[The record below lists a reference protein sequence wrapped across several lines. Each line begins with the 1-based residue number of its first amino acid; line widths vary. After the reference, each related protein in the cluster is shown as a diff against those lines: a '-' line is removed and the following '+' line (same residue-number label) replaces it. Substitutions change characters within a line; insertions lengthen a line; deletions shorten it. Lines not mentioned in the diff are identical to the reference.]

1 MWGAL
6 LWLGIV
12 ASGVF
17 VAVVLWFQERE
28 RPRHVLEERE
38 RWYVA
43 DVDSGR
49 RERFGS
55 LFDEASVDL
64 TVVVPAYNEEL
75 RITRMLDEATEY
87 LASRGPAL
95 SWEVIVVDDGSRDR
109 TAEVVQAYAA
119 RRGGLPVRVMRLARN
134 KGKGGTVRC
143 GMLAG
148 RGRLL
153 LMADA
158 DGATRFSDVARL
170 EAALLP
176 PRGLAVG
183 SRAHVVSEA
192 VARRTALRN
201 LLMRAFHLVV
211 RWVGVAGV
219 RDTQCGFKLFSR
231 AAARLIFPALHVE
244 RWAFDVE
251 MLWIAQGLE
260 LPVAEVPVN
269 WQEIDGSKLDPLTAS
284 LEMLLDMVR
293 IKLAYMFGIW
303 RLQIS

>member
-1 MWGAL
+1 MIRAL
-6 LWLGIV
+6 LWLGSV
-12 ASGVF
+12 LASVLA
-17 VAVVLWFQERE
+17 VVVLWFQERR
-28 RPRHVLEERE
+28 RPRYALEELE
-38 RWYVA
+38 QWFVA
-43 DVDSGR
+43 DVASGR
-49 RERFGS
+49 RERFGT
-55 LFDEASVDL
+55 LFDEATVDL

-75 RITRMLDEATEY
+75 RITRMLDEATAY
-87 LASRGPAL
+87 LVSRGPGL

-109 TAEVVQAYAA
+109 TSEVVQAYQA
-119 RRGGLPVRVMRLARN
+119 RCGLPIRVMRLARN

-158 DGATRFSDVARL
+158 DGATRFADLARL

-201 LLMRAFHLVV
+201 ALMRAFHWVV

-231 AAARLIFPALHVE
+231 AAARLIFPVLHVE

-284 LEMLLDMVR
+284 VEMLLDMVR
-293 IKLAYMFGIW
+293 IKLAYLLGIW
-303 RLQIS
+303 RLWR

>member
-1 MWGAL
+1 MVMRAL
-6 LWLGIV
+6 LWLGAV
-12 ASGVF
+12 VVGVLA
-17 VAVVLWFQERE
+17 VVVLWCQERT
-28 RPRHVLEERE
+28 RPRYVLEERE
-38 RWYVA
+38 LWYVA
-43 DVDSGR
+43 DTASGR

-55 LFDEASVDL
+55 LMDEATLDL

-75 RITRMLDEATEY
+75 RIARMLDEAAEY
-87 LASRGPAL
+87 LATRGPDFA
-95 SWEVIVVDDGSRDR
+95 WEMIVVDDGSRDR
-109 TAEVVQAYAA
+109 TAEVVHEYAQ
-119 RRGGLPVRVMRLARN
+119 RRGLPVRVMRLVQNR
-134 KGKGGTVRC
+134 GKGGSVRC
-143 GMLAG
+143 GCLAAQG
-148 RGRLL
+148 KLV

-158 DGATRFSDVARL
+158 DGATRFSDLARL

-201 LLMRAFHLVV
+201 VLMWVFHWVV

-231 AAARLIFPALHVE
+231 AAARLIFPVLHVE

-269 WQEIDGSKLDPLTAS
+269 WQEIDGSKLNPLTAS
-284 LEMLLDMVR
+284 VEMLLDMVR
-293 IKLAYMFGIW
+293 CKLAYMLGIW
-303 RLQIS
+303 RLWR

>member
-1 MWGAL
+1 MWGFVLKA
-6 LWLGIV
+6 WLVV
-12 ASGVF
+12 AS
-17 VAVVLWFQERE
+17 VAVAVILWFRE
-28 RPRHVLEERE
+28 RRRPCYVASESE
-38 RWYVA
+38 RWFVSA
-43 DVDSGR
+43 SGR
-49 RERFGS
+49 TKRFGS
-55 LFDEASVDL
+55 LFDEAEVDL

-75 RITRMLDEATEY
+75 RITRMLDEAVDY
-87 LASRGPAL
+87 LATRPKT
-95 SWEVIVVDDGSRDR
+95 SWELIVVDDGSRDR
-109 TAEVVQAYAA
+109 TAALVREYAE
-119 RRGGLPVRVMRLARN
+119 RRAVPLRVMQAGRN
-134 KGKGGTVRC
+134 RGKGGSVRC
-143 GMLAG
+143 GMMAG

-158 DGATRFSDVARL
+158 DGATRFADVARL

-192 VARRTALRN
+192 VAKRTPFRNAL
-201 LLMRAFHLVV
+201 MWGFHWVV

-231 AAARLIFPALHVE
+231 EAAMLIFPVLHVE

-284 LEMLLDMVR
+284 LEMMSDMVR
-293 IKLAYMFGIW
+293 IKMAYLLGVW
-303 RLQIS
+303 RLWK